1 MVSFGPSPI
10 GFLVEGLLWPSS
22 SPLLPFESSICLEQ
36 ICDVGAIP
44 APTPAPS
51 SIRPDAMQCDR
62 ESQQER
68 EDRVAVKWAF
78 LVHYQWLARWFA
90 AQATVLH
97 RVYRGPRAL
106 TEDGDEPPARESSR
120 SSRSGSR
127 STRRLMWLPDCL
139 PSLRRNLLEICRVL
153 QTPLPGIL
161 EERISELQAELEQF
175 DRSLNE
181 RARGSR

>member
-1 MVSFGPSPI
+1 M
-10 GFLVEGLLWPSS
+10 
-22 SPLLPFESSICLEQ
+22 
-36 ICDVGAIP
+36 
-44 APTPAPS
+44 
-51 SIRPDAMQCDR
+51 
-62 ESQQER
+62 
-68 EDRVAVKWAF
+68 KWAF

-106 TEDGDEPPARESSR
+106 TEDGDEPPASESSR

-139 PSLRRNLLEICRVL
+139 PSLRRNLLEICRNF
-153 QTPLPGIL
+153 QTPLPGSL

-181 RARGSR
+181 RALGSR

>member
-1 MVSFGPSPI
+1 M
-10 GFLVEGLLWPSS
+10 
-22 SPLLPFESSICLEQ
+22 
-36 ICDVGAIP
+36 
-44 APTPAPS
+44 
-51 SIRPDAMQCDR
+51 
-62 ESQQER
+62 
-68 EDRVAVKWAF
+68 KWAF

-161 EERISELQAELEQF
+161 EERISELQAELERF
-175 DRSLNE
+175 DSRLNDE
-181 RARGSR
+181 RARGTVWYDGALGLRRWLEAPPVAEVQDEREIALARMLTRSPPPPAAASGAARGGGGPASGGRGRR